1 MVRMFKT
8 ILVTLMTIFAIAEA
22 GRIRRDT
29 DECDKITVAHKEC
42 VKT

>member
-1 MVRMFKT
+1 MARVKVFLVA
-8 ILVTLMTIFAIAEA
+8 LVTISAVGEA
-22 GRIRRDT
+22 GRIRRET

>member
-1 MVRMFKT
+1 MIKT
-8 ILVTLMTIFAIAEA
+8 ILVALVTIFAMAEA
-22 GRIRRDT
+22 GRITRDT

>member
-1 MVRMFKT
+1 MLKIF
-8 ILVTLMTIFAIAEA
+8 LVALVTIFAVAEA

-29 DECDKITVAHKEC
+29 DQCEKINVAHKEC

>member
-1 MVRMFKT
+1 MLKIFLVA
-8 ILVTLMTIFAIAEA
+8 LVTISAIVEA

-29 DECDKITVAHKEC
+29 DECEKINVAHKEC